1 MNCREFQK
9 KIPDIINGKVPDEQ
23 LEDVIEHVDTC
34 HDCYDELEIYYVLQY
49 GLKDTDNKQS
59 MNFVGRL
66 DRKIKK
72 MKRHLKHYEI
82 ANAVY
87 NGVYVV
93 SNTAIFA
100 ALIYTIFY
108 IF

>member
-1 MNCREFQK
+1 MKCREFQK
-9 KIPDIINGKVPDEQ
+9 IIPDIINEKIPDNA
-23 LEDVIEHVDTC
+23 LEEVIEHVESC

-49 GLKDTDNKQS
+49 GLKDTDSKQS

-72 MKRHLKHYEI
+72 MKMHLKHYEI
-82 ANAVY
+82 ANAFY
-87 NGVYVV
+87 NGVCVI

-108 IF
+108 IL

>member
-1 MNCREFQK
+1 
-9 KIPDIINGKVPDEQ
+9 
-23 LEDVIEHVDTC
+23 
-34 HDCYDELEIYYVLQY
+34 
-49 GLKDTDNKQS
+49 

-93 SNTAIFA
+93 SNTAIVA